1 MTASGWP
8 YLVNQDFG
16 GKVLE
21 VFERLDASNFS
32 FTRFKSFMTSAYISG
47 RNSRLYYYE
56 SGFILNRA
64 DKATSPRKALAGT
77 PQETRDI
84 TALVF
89 FLISVSE

>member
-1 MTASGWP
+1 MT
-8 YLVNQDFG
+8 L
-16 GKVLE
+16 
-21 VFERLDASNFS
+21 
-32 FTRFKSFMTSAYISG
+32 AYISG
-47 RNSRLYYYE
+47 RDSRLYYYE

-89 FLISVSE
+89 FLTFGFGEISVLSAVKRLGLLVSAILAIFS